1 MSPLGALRTPEAT
14 SDSVSGKLRNA
25 SAIASDFRRRGDHMV
40 TTSLSRSDPERISS
54 TPKRTYWVEY
64 GRTSFLYWDIE
75 LEP

>member
-1 MSPLGALRTPEAT
+1 
-14 SDSVSGKLRNA
+14 
-25 SAIASDFRRRGDHMV
+25 MV

-75 LEP
+75 LDP